1 VQARDAN
8 QVILRGGD
16 GAKRSV
22 LGAAKVRWIVIR
34 REQNPEFPS
43 LRIAPFLFLG
53 YNAPDTKEAQMTDP
67 FERYSRQMILP
78 GWGREGQQRLA
89 EKTAAIVGCGALG
102 SHIASHLVRAGVGRL
117 VVADRDFVEWHNL
130 PRQALYSEA
139 DAAEGIPKA
148 VAAARRLCQINTLV
162 EIEEHVLDVNADTV
176 EDLIVGADVVLDGAD
191 NFEVRYLV
199 NEACV
204 KHGIPW
210 VYGGVLGTY
219 GLTAAILPGETPC
232 LRCLLGPMPPPGAV
246 PTCETAGVLGPAVA
260 IVAALEA
267 TEGLKV
273 LLDKRDELLKSLV
286 MVDVWSGDFE
296 RAQTQK
302 SKVRCPVCDDG
313 KYELLEAERGS
324 TAAVLC
330 GRTAVQIS
338 HRPPHPVDLQVLA
351 DRLSGVGTVE
361 VNEYLLRL
369 DVEDAQ
375 LTVFPDGR
383 TIVKGTDDPSQA
395 RALYARYIGS

>member
-1 VQARDAN
+1 
-8 QVILRGGD
+8 
-16 GAKRSV
+16 
-22 LGAAKVRWIVIR
+22 
-34 REQNPEFPS
+34 
-43 LRIAPFLFLG
+43 
-53 YNAPDTKEAQMTDP
+53 MTDP

-78 GWGREGQQRLA
+78 GWGRECQQRLA
-89 EKTAAIVGCGALG
+89 QKTAVVIGCGALG

-139 DAAEGIPKA
+139 DAAEAVPKA
-148 VAAARRLCQINTLV
+148 VAAARRLRQISSLV
-162 EIEEHVLDVNADTV
+162 EIEEHVVDVNADTV
-176 EDLIVGADVVLDGAD
+176 EDLISGADVVLDGAD

-260 IVAALEA
+260 IIAALEA

-273 LLDKRDELLKSLV
+273 LLDKRDELLRSLV

-302 SKVRCPVCDDG
+302 GKVRCPVCDDG
-313 KYELLEAERGS
+313 EYELLEAERGS
-324 TAAVLC
+324 VAAVLC
-330 GRTAVQIS
+330 GRNAVQIS
-338 HRPPHPVDLQVLA
+338 LRPSKPVDLQSLA
-351 DRLSGVGTVE
+351 ERLAGVGAVDL
-361 VNEYLLRL
+361 NEYLLRL
-369 DVEDAQ
+369 DVENVQ
-375 LTVFPDGR
+375 LTVFPGGR
-383 TIVKGTDDPSQA
+383 AIVKGTDDPVRA

>member
-1 VQARDAN
+1 
-8 QVILRGGD
+8 
-16 GAKRSV
+16 
-22 LGAAKVRWIVIR
+22 
-34 REQNPEFPS
+34 
-43 LRIAPFLFLG
+43 
-53 YNAPDTKEAQMTDP
+53 MTDP

-78 GWGREGQQRLA
+78 GWGREGQERLA

-139 DAAEGIPKA
+139 DAAGFVPKA
-148 VAAARRLCQINTLV
+148 VAAARRLRQLNSLV

-176 EDLIVGADVVLDGAD
+176 ENLIVGADVVLDGAD

-273 LLDKRDELLKSLV
+273 LLDKRDELLRSLV

-296 RAQTQK
+296 RARTQK

-313 KYELLEAERGS
+313 KYQLLEAELGS
-324 TAAVLC
+324 VASVLC
-330 GRTAVQIS
+330 GRHAVQIS
-338 HRPPHPVDLQVLA
+338 HRPPQPVDLQSLA
-351 DRLSGVGTVE
+351 GRLSGVGAVE

-369 DVEDAQ
+369 DVEGVQ
-375 LTVFPDGR
+375 LTVFADGR
-383 TIVKGTDDPSQA
+383 TLVKGTDDPSQA
-395 RALYARYIGS
+395 RTLHARYIGL